1 MRERPSGKV
10 LLLTAM
16 LAAGSATT
24 SADAFPFFLLSID
37 DRDDWDTIS
46 LGSGGIKYVGPAVD
60 PESTDFPCLD
70 HVLYGPGVQHISII
84 QARGLECLESFTV
97 GDMNRMRR
105 DMTSFAGYIARLRDP
120 TDGRIVNAFTIHNDQ
135 FSDPEITPELL
146 AHVTNGLR
154 ETFNE
159 EALGRLVYLPTT
171 EQAVQRVRRW
181 IDDPD
186 IELDVSVFFRVAPCE
201 VLVAPGDVPPDPG
214 FSCRLF
220 VRGDSNLDGE
230 VRPGDAIFTLRYL
243 FGGSTGVPTCLDAAD
258 ANDDGVLTI
267 GDAVTLLSWL
277 YLGGAPLP
285 APTPTVASG
294 YPGGDCGPDPTDD
307 DLDCES
313 FSRCE

>member
-1 MRERPSGKV
+1 MRERLSGRV
-10 LLLTAM
+10 LVLTTLLSS
-16 LAAGSATT
+16 GWGVT
-24 SADAFPFFLLSID
+24 SVDAFPFFLLSID
-37 DRDDWDTIS
+37 DRDDWDSIS

-60 PESTDFPCLD
+60 PASTDFPCLD

-84 QARGLECLESFTV
+84 QARDLECLEGFTV

-105 DMTSFAGYIARLRDP
+105 ALTSFAGYIARLPDPRDG
-120 TDGRIVNAFTIHNDQ
+120 TIVNAFTIHNDQ

-154 ETFNE
+154 ETFAE

-171 EQAVQRVRRW
+171 PRAVERVARW

-186 IELDVSVFFRVAPCE
+186 IELDVGVFFRDPSCD
-201 VLVAPGDVPPDPG
+201 VLVEPGGASPG
-214 FSCRLF
+214 RGMPCGLF
-220 VRGDSNLDGE
+220 VRGDSNLDGR
-230 VRPGDAIFTLRYL
+230 VRASDAIFVLVYL

-258 ANDDGVLTI
+258 TNDNGALTV

-277 YLGGAPLP
+277 YLGGARLP
-285 APTPTVASG
+285 APSPSVASG

-307 DLDCES
+307 GLDCGS